1 MNSLTNQ
8 SYDVYESFA
17 RERQS
22 RILKSSNDARL
33 LSSLSD
39 SGKDAKP
46 NKASRSETKPKLS
59 NVFSSLILVIKR
71 QPA

>member
-8 SYDVYESFA
+8 NYDVYESFA
-17 RERQS
+17 QERQS
-22 RILKSSNDARL
+22 RILKASNDARL

-39 SGKDAKP
+39 SGKDTKSS
-46 NKASRSETKPKLS
+46 KSLRSEAKPKLS

>member
-8 SYDVYESFA
+8 NYDLYESFA

-22 RILKSSNDARL
+22 RILEASNDARL

-39 SGKDAKP
+39 SGKDPKP
-46 NKASRSETKPKLS
+46 NKSERSEPKPKLS

>member
-22 RILKSSNDARL
+22 RILKTSKDARL
-33 LSSLSD
+33 LTSLSD
-39 SGKDAKP
+39 NGKDAKP
-46 NKASRSETKPKLS
+46 RKSVQSEPKPKLS
-59 NVFSSLILVIKR
+59 NVFSSLILIIKR